1 MIVKIMDDL
10 FIENII
16 IFDSLTQTYSDIL
29 VEVPNNRTGIV
40 VELKYAENGDMD
52 SACNEALNQIEEN
65 HMWIS

>member
-40 VELKYAENGDMD
+40 IELKYDENGDMD